1 MVLVDNDSDADSDN
15 GSDNEILLA
24 EHILGYSDFLI

>member
-1 MVLVDNDSDADSDN
+1 MVLVDNESSADSDN
-15 GSDNEILLA
+15 EIMLA

>member
-1 MVLVDNDSDADSDN
+1 MLLVDNDSDAD
-15 GSDNEILLA
+15 SDNEILLA